1 MQLYFNRCIKI
12 TADRKSENA
21 KIVSVTNLVNKTNA
35 TSQRSIYNNDILSI
49 LLGKLISESE
59 QGKPPNKLALS
70 FLLNKSMETTKAD
83 PYAEPNTHDPLKEMA
98 QFIIKTDMLPT
109 KNPRL
114 NTILLKCYQ
123 DEHLGSSRRANRS
136 MYKSDEYYAH
146 KILSSKG
153 FMDLD
158 LLIPSDEAIQEE
170 KKKRSRERKT
180 KFNKRRVEK

>member
-1 MQLYFNRCIKI
+1 
-12 TADRKSENA
+12 
-21 KIVSVTNLVNKTNA
+21 
-35 TSQRSIYNNDILSI
+35 
-49 LLGKLISESE
+49 
-59 QGKPPNKLALS
+59 
-70 FLLNKSMETTKAD
+70 METTKAD

-136 MYKSDEYYAH
+136 MYKSDEYFAH

-153 FMDLD
+153 FVDLE
-158 LLIPSDEAIQEE
+158 LLIPTDEAIDEE
-170 KKKRSRERKT
+170 KKKRKK
-180 KFNKRRVEK
+180 KFKRRRAED